1 MDLSKFTNSPYLY
14 ILDKYKSIYEKV
26 VSINEV
32 KVLMLS
38 VENGDVIW
46 KNSIAPQTKRPTLYP
61 QQQYVWII
69 SNMSFYEKNKL
80 IIVLMVF
87 SNE

>member
-1 MDLSKFTNSPYLY
+1 MDLTKFTNSPYYY

-32 KVLMLS
+32 KVLMLN

-46 KNSIAPQTKRPTLYP
+46 KNSIAPQAKRLSLYP
-61 QQQYVWII
+61 QQQYV
-69 SNMSFYEKNKL
+69 L
-80 IIVLMVF
+80 II
-87 SNE
+87 